1 MDIVMML
8 QTTEGVTL
16 IVEIAVEQT
25 IDTLVNSTH

>member
-16 IVEIAVEQT
+16 IVEIAVEQ
-25 IDTLVNSTH
+25 IFDTLVNSAH